1 MNTTFTWWLFNLGV
15 TLVWLAIVVKSGS
28 WFLALGAVVY
38 LAIALLVELPETSKT
53 EPPDDDRDEGRSG

>member
-38 LAIALLVELPETSKT
+38 LAIALLVELPETSGT
-53 EPPDDDRDEGRSG
+53 EPRDDGRDEGWFG

>member
-38 LAIALLVELPETSKT
+38 LAIALLVELPETSST
-53 EPPDDDRDEGRSG
+53 EPRDDGRDEGWFG

>member
-1 MNTTFTWWLFNLGV
+1 MNTFTWWFFNLGV

-38 LAIALLVELPETSKT
+38 LSIAFLVELPEKGSG
-53 EPPDDDRDEGRSG
+53 EMPDDQGEGWSG

>member
-38 LAIALLVELPETSKT
+38 LAVALLVELPETSSRET
-53 EPPDDDRDEGRSG
+53 PDDDRGEGRFG

>member
-1 MNTTFTWWLFNLGV
+1 MNSFTWWLINLGV

-38 LAIALLVELPETSKT
+38 LAIAFLIELPETTGAESR
-53 EPPDDDRDEGRSG
+53 DDDGDEDWFG

>member
-1 MNTTFTWWLFNLGV
+1 MNTFAWWFFNLGV

-38 LAIALLVELPETSKT
+38 LAIAFLVELPEKGST
-53 EPPDDDRDEGRSG
+53 ETPDDHGEGWSG